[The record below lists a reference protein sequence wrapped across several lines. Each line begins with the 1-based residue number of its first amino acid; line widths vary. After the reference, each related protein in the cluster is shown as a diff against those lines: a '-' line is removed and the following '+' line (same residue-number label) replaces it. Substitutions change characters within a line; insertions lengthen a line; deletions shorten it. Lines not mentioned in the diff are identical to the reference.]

1 MGYSARSGRALVA
14 VIVALGLAAAACGD
28 STGTDAGGNAA
39 GAGSTSVVTTSDTF
53 DPAALPPGTLESWR
67 NSTGLE
73 IKADDVWATRIATA
87 CSEGVWE
94 PDVAERLAKEYA
106 AEDGAT
112 SEQLADT
119 SYLESA
125 AAGLWQV
132 AVAACRDSFPPDALE
147 RGPNFHFSS

>member
-1 MGYSARSGRALVA
+1 MA

-28 STGTDAGGNAA
+28 STGTDAGENTA
-39 GAGSTSVVTTSDTF
+39 GTGSTSVVTTADTF
-53 DPAALPPGTLESWR
+53 DMAALPPGTLESWR
-67 NSTGLE
+67 NNTGLE
-73 IKADDVWATRIATA
+73 IKPDDVWAKRIATA

-132 AVAACRDSFPPDALE
+132 AVAACHDSFPPDTLE
-147 RGPNFHFSS
+147 RGPNFHFNS